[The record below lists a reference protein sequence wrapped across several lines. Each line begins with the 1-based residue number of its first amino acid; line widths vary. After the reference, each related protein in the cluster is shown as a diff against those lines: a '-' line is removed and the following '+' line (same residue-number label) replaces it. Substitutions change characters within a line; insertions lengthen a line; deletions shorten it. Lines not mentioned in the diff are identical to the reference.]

1 MKQSAELIMETAPW
15 LVYIFTFLFGIVF
28 GSFLNVCIYRIP
40 EKQSI
45 VTVPSHCM
53 TCGKKLHW
61 YELIPL
67 FSWLALRGKC
77 HGCKSKISPQ
87 YPLIE
92 AANGLLCVLA
102 LFVKGLTADF
112 ILTCLLFS
120 ALLVISIIDA
130 RTFEI
135 PFPIVIFIAVLGAVR
150 LIFYHEHWLDS
161 ILGPVVMG
169 ALFLIIIL
177 VTGGKAMGGG
187 DFKLVMA
194 AGLFLGLKKSLLAL
208 FIASL
213 FGSIIHLILM
223 KALHKGRQLAFGP
236 YLSAGFLVAAL
247 WGDRLLEIYLS
258 FVGVS

>member
-1 MKQSAELIMETAPW
+1 METVPW

-102 LFVKGLTADF
+102 LFVKGLTADC
-112 ILTCLLFS
+112 IITCLL
-120 ALLVISIIDA
+120 
-130 RTFEI
+130 
-135 PFPIVIFIAVLGAVR
+135 
-150 LIFYHEHWLDS
+150 
-161 ILGPVVMG
+161 
-169 ALFLIIIL
+169 
-177 VTGGKAMGGG
+177 
-187 DFKLVMA
+187 
-194 AGLFLGLKKSLLAL
+194 
-208 FIASL
+208 
-213 FGSIIHLILM
+213 
-223 KALHKGRQLAFGP
+223 
-236 YLSAGFLVAAL
+236 
-247 WGDRLLEIYLS
+247 
-258 FVGVS
+258 